1 MHETPKGFR
10 KLIEDYTPSRE
21 DYLASAG
28 IINRFFDEYLI
39 PGIHNGNW
47 NLCIRIERK
56 GSQLY
61 LDQKFSKKMDLRLLY
76 DLSDRDM
83 QKYLESIKE
92 GNLKGKS
99 ILIFDDSIKNGN
111 CIRHLLKGNSD
122 LLSASKITVAVLLAK
137 SNTLK
142 MLKSEF
148 PNVEFYSELC
158 ASEENFSQC
167 YVKKIQPY
175 VGAIV
180 LPLQNTH
187 PIVTVDF
194 GSSIN
199 INVVDEIF
207 NIFGYVSSNENN
219 NFALPS
225 GEKKLFEFKKEIL
238 EDLPIFQN
246 LKALGVFHN
255 NTKLED
261 SIIIRLYIRRGLTM
275 RLYMQ
280 PIILEGFKTYEGIK
294 LISSI
299 DNYVKNQIICQFIIS
314 KIMPRLANVTN
325 ISRFSVQY

>member
-1 MHETPKGFR
+1 
-10 KLIEDYTPSRE
+10 
-21 DYLASAG
+21 
-28 IINRFFDEYLI
+28 
-39 PGIHNGNW
+39 
-47 NLCIRIERK
+47 
-56 GSQLY
+56 
-61 LDQKFSKKMDLRLLY
+61 
-76 DLSDRDM
+76 M
-83 QKYLESIKE
+83 QKYLEAMNE
-92 GNLKGKS
+92 EDLKRKS

-111 CIRHLLKGNSD
+111 SIRQLLKENSD

-137 SNTLK
+137 SNTLE

-175 VGAIV
+175 IGNIV
-180 LPLQNTH
+180 LPLQNAH

-194 GSSIN
+194 DGSIN
-199 INVVDEIF
+199 INNICEIF
-207 NIFGYVSSNENN
+207 DQYGYVSSNENN
-219 NFALPS
+219 SFALQS

-238 EDLPIFQN
+238 EDLPIIQN

-261 SIIIRLYIRRGLTM
+261 SIIIRLYIRRGMTM
-275 RLYMQ
+275 QLYMQ
-280 PIILEGFKTYEGIK
+280 PIILEGFKTYDGIK
-294 LISSI
+294 LVSSI

-325 ISRFSVQY
+325 ISRFSVKY